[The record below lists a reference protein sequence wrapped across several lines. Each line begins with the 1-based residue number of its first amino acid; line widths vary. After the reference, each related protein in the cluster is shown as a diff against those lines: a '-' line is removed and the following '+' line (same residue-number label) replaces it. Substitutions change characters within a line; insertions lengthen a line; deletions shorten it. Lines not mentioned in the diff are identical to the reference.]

1 MAQEPRGASAI
12 AYREATTA
20 DVETLADL
28 RWRMET
34 ERHPEHP
41 ATEANYAAY
50 LEAAR
55 QDIHAE
61 IAAGRH
67 IAFLAEA
74 DGAAVACAILIWWT
88 MPPSLTS
95 SHRKRGYVSSVYTDP
110 AWRRNGVARAL
121 MERLIACARAMG
133 MRRLILK
140 ASDMGRPLYL
150 DLGFVPSRALEWNE

>member
-1 MAQEPRGASAI
+1 MTQEPRDTSAI
-12 AYREATTA
+12 SYREATTA

-41 ATEANYAAY
+41 ATEANHAAY

-55 QDIHAE
+55 QNIHAE

-74 DGAAVACAILIWWT
+74 DGEAVACAILIWW
-88 MPPSLTS
+88 MMLPSLTDL
-95 SHRKRGYVSSVYTDP
+95 HRKRGYVSSVYTDP

-121 MERLIACARAMG
+121 MERLIARAEAMDV
-133 MRRLILK
+133 RRLILN
-140 ASDMGRPLYL
+140 ASEMGRPLYL
-150 DLGFVPSRALEWNE
+150 DLGFAPSRGLEWNG